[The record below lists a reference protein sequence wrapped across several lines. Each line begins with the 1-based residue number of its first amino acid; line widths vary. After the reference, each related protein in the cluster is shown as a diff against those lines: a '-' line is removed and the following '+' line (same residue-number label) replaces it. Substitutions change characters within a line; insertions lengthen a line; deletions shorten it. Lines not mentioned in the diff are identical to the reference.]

1 MTIRISASKLQ
12 RWQTC
17 PFSYYL
23 AYIRKEKTPKWIRAL
38 FGVAVHRTIA
48 GFYRLNENQR
58 SKRIRKKQTQLV
70 PQTKKSAIG
79 LWIHNWQ
86 RIIEETGKEN
96 IRFDLGKDPEEQI
109 QELLRLGASMI
120 GKYWQDNYNAP
131 FPVAVEKRF
140 SITLPGITGVTLV
153 GSIDQ
158 IRKISDEWWLLDL
171 KTGRQDY
178 GLEDARFQYPVHHS
192 YQFTIYS
199 LAFRMLYDEEE
210 TGIIRYPLGYKKKP
224 PITGRKVDK
233 SAIITP
239 RTIDD
244 YLDLVLLIITFLRN
258 CDLALY
264 PKNYGDHCRFCDYL
278 EICANWKRKSVP
290 LPVGKLNWGKI
301 NPNRVIAEL
310 EEIAHF
316 QRVKQPRLL

>member
-1 MTIRISASKLQ
+1 MAIRISASKLE

-23 AYIRKEKTPKWIRAL
+23 AYIKRVGAPKWIKTI

-58 SKRIRKKQTQLV
+58 SKRIRKGKTQLL
-70 PQTKKSAIG
+70 PQTKKSAIR
-79 LWIHNWQ
+79 LWIYNWR

-96 IRFDLGKDPEEQI
+96 IRFDSGKDPQEQI
-109 QELLRLGASMI
+109 QEFLKLGASMI
-120 GKYWQDNYNAP
+120 GKYWQDNHDTP

-140 SITLPGITGVTLV
+140 SVTLPGINGVTIV

-158 IRKISDEWWLLDL
+158 IREIFGEWWLVDL
-171 KTGRQDY
+171 KTGWQDY
-178 GLEDARFQYPVHHS
+178 GLEDARLQYPVHHS

-199 LAFRMLYDEEE
+199 LAFRILYGRKEA
-210 TGIIRYPLGYKKKP
+210 GIIRYPLGYKRKC
-224 PITGRKVDK
+224 PITGRKIDK

-244 YLDLVLLIITFLRN
+244 YLDLILLIMAFLRN
-258 CDLALY
+258 CDLAIF

-278 EICANWKRKSVP
+278 EVCAHWKRKSVP
-290 LPVGKLNWGKI
+290 LPVGELNWGKI
-301 NPNRVIAEL
+301 NPERVIAEL
-310 EEIAHF
+310 EEIARF